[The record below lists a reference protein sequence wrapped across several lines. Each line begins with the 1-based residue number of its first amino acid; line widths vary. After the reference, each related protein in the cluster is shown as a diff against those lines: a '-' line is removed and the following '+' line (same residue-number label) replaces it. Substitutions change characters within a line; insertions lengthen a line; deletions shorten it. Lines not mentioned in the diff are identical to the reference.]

1 MQSEVKLAPKQD
13 AKQTAS
19 KASNAKKKLSLAKPI
34 SAKEK
39 AEQRKRDKY
48 RGAALGMV
56 STESFPAIIG
66 TADAMLKA
74 ADVLLVGYE
83 KTGSGHCTAIVRGGV
98 ADVRMAVEAGKQ
110 TAEEFGQFVSST
122 LIPRPLPNL
131 EAVLPICARWD
142 EFRKVGRGRLGS
154 QAIGLLET
162 RGFPAMVGAADAM
175 TKSAE
180 VELMSHETIG
190 DGLCTILIRGSL
202 PNVAIAIEAGMHEAE
217 RIGELNA
224 VMVIPRPLDDLEASL
239 PHAEMELETAEP
251 LRMPL
256 QLEKSEAEKEAIP
269 LKASE
274 AEPAMEA
281 MEMSEPV
288 EGSKTVEM
296 PAPMPQPEISTEE
309 L

>member
-1 MQSEVKLAPKQD
+1 MQPDGQLASPLELKPGSPKRL
-13 AKQTAS
+13 
-19 KASNAKKKLSLAKPI
+19 NLAT
-34 SAKEK
+34 SAPGS
-39 AEQRKRDKY
+39 AEAQRRDKY

-56 STESFPAIIG
+56 STESFPAVVG

-83 KTGSGHCTAIVRGGV
+83 KTGGGHCTAIVRGGI
-98 ADVRMAVEAGKQ
+98 ADVRMAVEAGVA
-110 TAEEFGQFVSST
+110 TAQEFGQFVSST

-142 EFRKVGRGRLGS
+142 ELRRSGGGKLGS

-175 TKSAE
+175 TKSAD
-180 VELMSHETIG
+180 VQLMSHEAIG
-190 DGLCTILIRGSL
+190 EGLCTILIRGSL

-224 VMVIPRPLDDLEASL
+224 VMVIPRPLDDLVESL
-239 PHAEMELETAEP
+239 PAVAMEQEQPEP
-251 LRMPL
+251 LR
-256 QLEKSEAEKEAIP
+256 IP
-269 LKASE
+269 LNLETKQAETVAEPVLIEAAAAE
-274 AEPAMEA
+274 AEPIALEL
-281 MEMSEPV
+281 
-288 EGSKTVEM
+288 TVDEQEL
-296 PAPMPQPEISTEE
+296 ADEE

>member
-1 MQSEVKLAPKQD
+1 V
-13 AKQTAS
+13 
-19 KASNAKKKLSLAKPI
+19 
-34 SAKEK
+34 
-39 AEQRKRDKY
+39 Y
-48 RGAALGMV
+48 
-56 STESFPAIIG
+56 TESFPAIIG

-98 ADVRMAVEAGKQ
+98 ADVRMAVEAGVQ

-142 EFRKVGRGRLGS
+142 ELRKVGRGRLGS

-175 TKSAE
+175 TKSAD

-239 PHAEMELETAEP
+239 PHTEMELETAEP

-269 LKASE
+269 LEATQ

-281 MEMSEPV
+281 MEMAEPV
-288 EGSKTVEM
+288 EVSEPMEM
-296 PAPMPQPEISTEE
+296 PEPLPQPEISTEE